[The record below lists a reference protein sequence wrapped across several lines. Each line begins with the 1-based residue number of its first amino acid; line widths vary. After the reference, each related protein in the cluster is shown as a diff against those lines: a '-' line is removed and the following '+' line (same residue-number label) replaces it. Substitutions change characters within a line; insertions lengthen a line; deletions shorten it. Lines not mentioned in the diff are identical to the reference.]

1 MNTEAT
7 ISLPKISDKDSM
19 SIFSLANNLFRVH
32 AKCLENFLRCMSCDQ
47 NVCSFERSL
56 NWAYSIDSIEKVLQ
70 ATNRRAA
77 DVSSFTNLKTKHS
90 FYLKSASWLTI
101 VKLECALCFGH
112 LSSFCLLCNVDEGAI
127 ITSK

>member
-19 SIFSLANNLFRVH
+19 SIFSLANNLFRVN
-32 AKCLENFLRCMSCDQ
+32 AECLENFLRCMSCDQ

-70 ATNRRAA
+70 ATNREAV
-77 DVSSFTNLKTKHS
+77 DVSSFTNLKTKHF
-90 FYLKSASWLTI
+90 FYFKVRQLRSTK
-101 VKLECALCFGH
+101 
-112 LSSFCLLCNVDEGAI
+112 
-127 ITSK
+127 